1 MSEYFELS
9 QGLIHWKDYGGNGK
23 TILAVHGLGGSLANW
38 DAIGPGLAR
47 HGHAVAIDLPG
58 FGLSPPGPDWSLET
72 HAAAVIDA
80 ICHFRPPAVLIGNS
94 MGGLI
99 SEMTASARPDLV
111 EALVLISP
119 ATPPRLP
126 DPNIDWPTA
135 RRLLLNATPGVGPML
150 VRRMMESTTP
160 REMINETLHRIT
172 HKPGRIPLEVVEAL
186 IEVAERRRHLPW
198 APDAVPKTGQ
208 SIRRLFTRPSRM
220 VSMIRGI
227 KAPTLV
233 IQGVSDP
240 IVSPNS
246 VEWLCSLRPDWTL
259 VQLEDTGHIP
269 QLDAPVRTL
278 SAIEPW
284 LEEHLN
290 HEIGG

>member
-1 MSEYFELS
+1 MFEYLELS
-9 QGLIHWKDYGGNGK
+9 QGLIHWKDYGGTGE
-23 TILAVHGLGGSLANW
+23 TIIAVHGLGGSLANW
-38 DAIGPGLAR
+38 DAIGPRLAH

-72 HAAAVIDA
+72 HATTVIDA
-80 ICHFRPPAVLIGNS
+80 IGHFGPPAVVIGNS

-99 SEMTASARPDLV
+99 SEMTASSRPDLV
-111 EALVLISP
+111 KALVLISP

-160 REMINETLHRIT
+160 REMINETLRRIT

-186 IEVAERRRHLPW
+186 IEVAQRRRSLPW
-198 APDAVPKTGQ
+198 ATDAVPKTGQ

-220 VSMIRGI
+220 VAMIRDI
-227 KAPTLV
+227 RAPTLV

-240 IVSPNS
+240 IVSPHS

-269 QLDAPVRTL
+269 QLDAPIRTL

-290 HEIGG
+290 REIRA